1 MLPLDTIFGRF
12 QRPVRDLAN
21 ERGKQV
27 RLVLSGGAIEVDKR
41 ILEEIAD
48 PLVHMLRNAVDH
60 GIESPNQRT
69 LFGKP
74 SEGTI
79 KLSALQKGSH
89 VVIQVE
95 DDGHGIDPLLLRQ
108 AAVAKNLMTETQAEG
123 LSNESALDL
132 IFRPGFSTRASTDEI
147 SGRGYGMDIVQQNVK
162 RLNGRVSVV
171 STPGQGSVF
180 NLEIPLTLATMGAL
194 LVRSAGQLFALPSVM
209 VSGIHPINK
218 NEIRTLEGK
227 KAIRMQGQVT
237 PVVDL
242 CDVLGLPPLPSI
254 NENGNRF
261 SYEEDIIL
269 TVLLNT
275 TSSTENSQTAKSGQ
289 MGTERAVAFVVD
301 ELVDEREVVVK
312 NLGSFLS
319 NIPNIAGATVLGAD
333 GLALILDVFGL
344 LQSVRM
350 GQTYSVPT
358 PTGQSFK
365 DQINYWT
372 VRPALRVLVVDD
384 SLATREL
391 ERSILEAAGYQVETA
406 RDGVEA
412 LQACRE
418 RPFDLVLTDVEM
430 PNMDGFRLAS
440 AIHSDTRLHSLPVV
454 IVSSRDSDQ
463 DRKRGLEAGA
473 QAYIVKSHFEQNRL
487 LDTVAKLLGM

>member
-1 MLPLDTIFGRF
+1 
-12 QRPVRDLAN
+12 
-21 ERGKQV
+21 
-27 RLVLSGGAIEVDKR
+27 
-41 ILEEIAD
+41 
-48 PLVHMLRNAVDH
+48 
-60 GIESPNQRT
+60 
-69 LFGKP
+69 
-74 SEGTI
+74 
-79 KLSALQKGSH
+79 
-89 VVIQVE
+89 
-95 DDGHGIDPLLLRQ
+95 LLRQ
-108 AAVAKNLMTETQAEG
+108 AAVSKNLMTETQAEG

-242 CDVLGLPPLPSI
+242 CDVLGLPPLPSN
-254 NENGNRF
+254 NENANRF

-440 AIHSDTRLHSLPVV
+440 AIHGDTRLHSLPVV